1 MARRKQI
8 TALFTKVRHADRRLY
23 DWMRAHHDELLVE
36 LGSGRIVWRPVMRV
50 IADLG
55 LVDDRGQKP
64 TRDTAFRTWKRVR
77 GDVATARTERQD
89 KPALNAVGE
98 IAPGVR
104 ALLDQH
110 DQAVVEPMVTTPR
123 IRLDIRPAR
132 PIGSSLG
139 SKFQTPEGPATAT
152 GTSSVT
158 AATPVEDADAQ
169 IRRVFDAIGSART
182 PMPKIIP

>member
-8 TALFTKVRHADRRLY
+8 TALFAKVRHADRRLY

-64 TRDTAFRTWKRVR
+64 TRDTAFRTWRRVR
-77 GDVATARTERQD
+77 GEVAKACAKKQD
-89 KPALNAVGE
+89 KPALHTPGE

-104 ALLDQH
+104 ALLGQD
-110 DQAVVEPMVTTPR
+110 DQASAQPMVTPPR
-123 IRLDIRPAR
+123 MRLDIRPAR
-132 PIGSSLG
+132 PIGPSLG
-139 SKFQTPEGPATAT
+139 STFQRGEVPAIAT
-152 GTSSVT
+152 NATSVT
-158 AATPVEDADAQ
+158 AKTLVEEPGAQ
-169 IRRVFDAIGSART
+169 IRRVFDAIGATRT
-182 PMPKIIP
+182 PMPKVVP